1 LKAGKYEQI
10 ILEKEGGV
18 ATITLNRPE
27 ISNSLTMQMFRELYD
42 ALDGIRLDQE
52 TKVVLLK
59 GAGKNFCAGA
69 DLKELLPVLQKDS
82 AEGRSIFRELI
93 HRTYL
98 TIWNL
103 EKPVIAAV
111 NGVAVGGGCDLALL
125 CDLRIASQDARFSE
139 IYVSIGVPPDSGGA
153 WLLPRLVGLAKACEL
168 IFSGEIIDANEAER
182 IGLVNKVVPA
192 EDLDQAAKAMALKLA
207 KGPSLAL
214 GLAKSAI
221 HEGLTMNLPQA
232 LEAAEAKISVCM
244 KSEDFAEGL
253 NALAEKRKPQF
264 KGR

>member
-27 ISNSLTMQMFRELYD
+27 ANNALTPKMFQELYD

-52 TKVVLLK
+52 TKVVLLT
-59 GAGKNFCAGA
+59 GAGKSFCAGG
-69 DLKELLPVLQKDS
+69 DIKELVPILRKNP
-82 AEGRSIFRELI
+82 AECRSFFRELM

-98 TIWNL
+98 AIWNL

-111 NGVAVGGGCDLALL
+111 NGVAAGGGCDLALL
-125 CDLRIASQDARFSE
+125 CDLRIASQDARLSE
-139 IYVSIGVPPDSGGA
+139 IYISIGAIPDSGGA
-153 WLLPRLVGLAKACEL
+153 WLLPRLTGLAKACEL

-182 IGLVNKVVPA
+182 IGLVNRVVPA
-192 EDLDQAAKAMALKLA
+192 EELDQAAKAMALKLA

-221 HEGLTMNLPQA
+221 HEGLAMNLDQA
-232 LEAAEAKISVCM
+232 LESVAARMSICLQT
-244 KSEDFAEGL
+244 EDVTEGL
-253 NALAEKRKPQF
+253 NAFLDRRNPQF
-264 KGR
+264 EGR